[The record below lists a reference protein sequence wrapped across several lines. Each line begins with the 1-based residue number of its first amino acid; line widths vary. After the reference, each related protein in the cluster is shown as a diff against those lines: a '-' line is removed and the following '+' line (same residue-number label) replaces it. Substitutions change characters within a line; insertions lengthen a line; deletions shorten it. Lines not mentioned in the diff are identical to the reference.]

1 MAEND
6 EPLDDLRAVS
16 MTAAAAAARVV
27 ETVVRDQQRRAED
40 ARRFGPQAGQQVRDQ
55 ANPNINPN
63 WLQDHQ
69 AHVGRLEASVGTEL
83 TPPSDQVRAV
93 MDRIARGEHRAQV
106 DELVGDMLDRSPG
119 ELFEA
124 HPAAREVVSRAVA
137 DTIVDPQSASADP
150 TLDQMKGRY
159 LRGYGMMTEQPYDSH
174 ERRAATDQAMRAAGV
189 PDEVRHA
196 ATTADLLNGV
206 DPQQAASAGTTRKTQ
221 TKPSTKAP
229 ERARSR

>member
-16 MTAAAAAARVV
+16 MAAAAAAARVV

-40 ARRFGPQAGQQVRDQ
+40 ARRVGPQAGPQVRDQ
-55 ANPNINPN
+55 ANPNVNPN

-93 MDRIARGEHRAQV
+93 MDRIARGEHQAQV
-106 DELVGDMLDRSPG
+106 DALVGDMLDRSPG

-137 DTIVDPQSASADP
+137 ETIVDPQSASADAA
-150 TLDQMKGRY
+150 LDLMEGRY
-159 LRGYGMMTEQPYDSH
+159 LRGYGMTEHPYDSH

-206 DPQQAASAGTTRKTQ
+206 DPQRAASAGTTRKTQ
-221 TKPSTKAP
+221 TKPSSKAP